1 MNCYTNLSEEE
12 KKRKESMEEIV
23 LEILMVVKKLK

>member
-1 MNCYTNLSEEE
+1 MNCYINLSEEE